1 MTFDSARPLSVRS
14 HLNFCVLRRRLRPGL
29 APGWATP
36 GSAPPAARPGLGAPL
51 RLQPEGDRTVVHQA
65 NLHVR
70 PEHAALYPWV
80 LGTRRRDEP
89 LEQAPP

>member
-14 HLNFCVLRRRLRPGL
+14 HLNFCVLRRRL
-29 APGWATP
+29 
-36 GSAPPAARPGLGAPL
+36 RPGLGAPL